1 MRHALA
7 KMIRAA
13 ALAGIAGLVAA
24 AGPAKAQTV
33 DFAVWYSDRDM
44 YAPIMKAWAAEIEKR
59 TQGRVKMNLQF
70 SGALV
75 AAKDTLNAVRSGA
88 VGGGTTS
95 ASFVIGLV
103 RELAYV
109 EPFFWIP
116 DKPDVASKIVKE
128 VDAIT
133 SPLLEKHGIKNL
145 FSYPSAG
152 LIVACTNAQIK
163 TLADWKGKKIRTAGR
178 WQGLQLRALGAS
190 AIAIDPGELYIAL
203 QNKTVDCT
211 MFLSNLALSGKIYEV
226 APYITYL
233 REGANSSL
241 YYMNLDL
248 WNKISPTDQK
258 TIMEISADVV
268 KNSGPHVVEEQQ
280 RALGEM
286 EKLGAKV
293 YRATDADLAALK
305 KQLAPVWDE
314 IAKTVGP
321 TGDPVREILKQNM

>member
-1 MRHALA
+1 MRHGFVH
-7 KMIRAA
+7 MFRAA
-13 ALAGIAGLVAA
+13 VLAGIAGLVAT
-24 AGPAKAQTV
+24 AGPAKALTV
-33 DFAVWYSDRDM
+33 DFAIWYSDRDM
-44 YAPIMKAWAAEIEKR
+44 YAPIMKNWAAEIEKR

-75 AAKDTLNAVRSGA
+75 SAKDTLNAVRSGA

-116 DKPDVASKIVKE
+116 DKPDIANKMVTE
-128 VDAIT
+128 VDAKT
-133 SPLLEKHGIKNL
+133 RPLLEKHGIMNL

-152 LIVACTNAQIK
+152 LIVACTNAPIK

-190 AIAIDPGELYIAL
+190 AVAIDPGELYIAL

-211 MFLSNLALSGKIYEV
+211 MFLANLALSGKIYEV
-226 APYITYL
+226 APYITDL

-248 WNKISPTDQK
+248 WKKISPEDQK

-268 KNSGPHVVEEQQ
+268 KTSGLRVVEEQK
-280 RALGEM
+280 RALAEM
-286 EKLGAKV
+286 EKLGAHV
-293 YRATDADLAALK
+293 YRSSDADIAAIK
-305 KQLAPVWDE
+305 KQIAPVWDE
-314 IAKTVGP
+314 IAKAVGP
-321 TGDPVREILKQNM
+321 AGDPVREILKQNM

>member
-1 MRHALA
+1 MRHSLA
-7 KMIRAA
+7 NIIRAA
-13 ALAGIAGLVAA
+13 AFAGIGTLVASAGA
-24 AGPAKAQTV
+24 ARALTI

-44 YAPIMKAWAAEIEKR
+44 YGPIIKSWAAEIEKR
-59 TQGRVKMNLQF
+59 TQGRVKVNLQF

-75 AAKDTLNAVRSGA
+75 SAKDTLNAVRSGA
-88 VGGGTTS
+88 IGGGTTS

-109 EPFFWIP
+109 EPLFWIP
-116 DKPDVASKIVKE
+116 DKPELANKMITE
-128 VDAIT
+128 VDAVT
-133 SPLLEKHGIKNL
+133 RPLLAKHGIMNL

-152 LIVACTNAQIK
+152 LIVACTDAPIK

-190 AIAIDPGELYIAL
+190 AVAIDPGELYIAL

-211 MFLSNLALSGKIYEV
+211 MFLANLALSGKIYEV

-241 YYMNLDL
+241 YYVNLDL
-248 WNKISPTDQK
+248 WKKISPADQK
-258 TIMEISADVV
+258 TIMEISSDVV
-268 KNSGPHVVEEQQ
+268 KTSGRQVVAEQQ
-280 RALGEM
+280 RALGEL
-286 EKLGAKV
+286 EKAGAKV
-293 YRATDADLAALK
+293 YRATDADIAAIK
-305 KQLAPVWDE
+305 KQIAPVSDE
-314 IAKTVGP
+314 IAKAVGP

>member
-1 MRHALA
+1 MSFSLGRVVRACMLA
-7 KMIRAA
+7 GTVGV
-13 ALAGIAGLVAA
+13 ALAGA
-24 AGPAKAQTV
+24 AKAQTI

-44 YAPIMKAWAAEIEKR
+44 YGPIVRNWAAEIEKA
-59 TQGRVKMNLQF
+59 TQGRVKLNLQF

-75 AAKDTLNAVRSGA
+75 SAKDTLNAVRSGA
-88 VGGGTTS
+88 IGGGTTS

-109 EPFFWIP
+109 EPLFWIP
-116 DKPDVASKIVKE
+116 DKPEVASRIVTA
-128 VDAIT
+128 VDAAVR
-133 SPLLEKHGIKNL
+133 PLLQKHGIINL

-152 LIVACTNAQIK
+152 LVVACTGGHIK

-178 WQGLQLRALGAS
+178 WQGMQLRALGAS
-190 AIAIDPGELYIAL
+190 AVAIDPGELYIAL

-241 YYMNLDL
+241 YYVNSDL
-248 WNKISPTDQK
+248 WNKIQPADQK
-258 TIMEISADVV
+258 AILDVSANVV
-268 KNSGPHVVEEQQ
+268 KVSGAKVLEAQEK
-280 RALGEM
+280 ALGEM

-293 YRATDADLAALK
+293 YMATDADLAAIK
-305 KQLAPVWDE
+305 KQIAPVWDQ
-314 IAKTVGP
+314 IAKAVGP
-321 TGDPVREILKQNM
+321 TGDNIREIIKQNQ

>member
-1 MRHALA
+1 MRHAFA
-7 KMIRAA
+7 GIIRAA
-13 ALAGIAGLVAA
+13 VLAGIAGLVVTT
-24 AGPAKAQTV
+24 GPAKALTV
-33 DFAVWYSDRDM
+33 DFAIWYSDRDM
-44 YAPIMKAWAAEIEKR
+44 YAPIMKGWAAEIEKR

-116 DKPDVASKIVKE
+116 DKPDIANKMVTE
-128 VDAIT
+128 VDAKT
-133 SPLLEKHGIKNL
+133 RPLLEKHGIMNL

-152 LIVACTNAQIK
+152 LIVACTNAPIK

-190 AIAIDPGELYIAL
+190 AVAIDPGELYIAL

-226 APYITYL
+226 APYVTYL

-248 WNKISPTDQK
+248 WKKISPQDQK

-293 YRATDADLAALK
+293 YRATDADIAAIK
-305 KQLAPVWDE
+305 KQLAPVWNE
-314 IAKTVGP
+314 IAKAVGP
-321 TGDPVREILKQNM
+321 SGDSVREILKQNM